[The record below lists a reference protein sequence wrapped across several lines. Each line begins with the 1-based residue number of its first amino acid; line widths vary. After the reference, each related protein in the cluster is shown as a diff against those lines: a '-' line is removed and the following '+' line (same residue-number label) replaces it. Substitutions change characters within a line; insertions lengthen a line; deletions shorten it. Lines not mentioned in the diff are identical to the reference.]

1 MTDSLLS
8 KVSGLADQALC
19 RFAPSQA
26 NVAYM
31 GWNLLKLPTAHCHGI
46 AAEAIRHALRNA
58 IRHTEQHGRMTM
70 YTGPG

>member
-1 MTDSLLS
+1 
-8 KVSGLADQALC
+8 
-19 RFAPSQA
+19 
-26 NVAYM
+26 M